1 MGISGG
7 LQFLDKANAWDQY
20 EHGGYNMPEE
30 EPYHDYGFNENE
42 PFPTLGY

>member
-7 LQFLDKANAWDQY
+7 LQFLDEANAWDQY